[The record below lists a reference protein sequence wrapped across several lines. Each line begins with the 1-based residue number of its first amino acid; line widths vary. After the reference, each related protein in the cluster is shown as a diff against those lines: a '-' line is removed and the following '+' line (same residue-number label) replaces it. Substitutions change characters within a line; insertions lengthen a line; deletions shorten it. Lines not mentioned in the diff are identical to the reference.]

1 MTTVRKGHPNSR
13 PLPASSLP
21 VPPHIRRLTATA
33 MLGTLDA
40 PIGATLPAIYLAA
53 ARALIREAVNVDR
66 KLRECANDDA
76 ARERWIDHW
85 HPRNDAGQ

>member
-1 MTTVRKGHPNSR
+1 MTVRKGHPNSR
-13 PLPASSLP
+13 PLPTSSLP

-53 ARALIREAVNVDR
+53 ARSIIRAAVAMQRGEAPSDFDR
-66 KLRECANDDA
+66 AVWK
-76 ARERWIDHW
+76 
-85 HPRNDAGQ
+85 